1 MKRSSSSKVS
11 SAMTVRPTD
20 DGLHLE
26 GSILWLDSHLNGELS
41 FLSSAAQSLSSK
53 VPQVIATEETIK
65 ILESKKRKP
74 NALICQYNRPF
85 SIGKLK
91 MELLPSG
98 SMLGGASLHIETE
111 KGRILY
117 APHIQTQRIPTVRQM
132 QLKKA
137 QTLILGAYHP
147 DPNHPLPNRKREK
160 DRLLSAI
167 KQAVSENIYPTIM
180 CQPIAIAQEL
190 TKLLTDEG
198 IPVAVHSA
206 IFKINKIYEAYGSS
220 LGKYSLHSPKRQQRR
235 VVLYPYQPGTRLLV
249 RKPLPSGPVF
259 LIEETYEPNANT
271 STSTDI
277 TDRFYISTTADGRE
291 LREVIA
297 AVAPKEVY
305 IFGPYAKR
313 YCEELK
319 NVCNRVEPLYPNDQ
333 PTLF

>member
-1 MKRSSSSKVS
+1 MKRSTGTKNSM
-11 SAMTVRPTD
+11 AVRPTD

-41 FLSSAAQSLSSK
+41 FLSSAAQILSSK

-65 ILESKKRKP
+65 ILESNKKKP

-98 SMLGGASLHIETE
+98 SVLGGASLHIETE

-117 APHIQTQRIPTVRQM
+117 APHLQTQRVPTVRQM

-147 DPNHPLPNRKREK
+147 DPNQPLPNRKREK
-160 DRLLSAI
+160 DRLLNTVKAALLE
-167 KQAVSENIYPTIM
+167 KTYPIII
-180 CQPIAIAQEL
+180 CQPVAIAQEI

-198 IPVAVHSA
+198 LPVMVHPS
-206 IFKINKIYEAYGSS
+206 IYKINGIYETYGSK
-220 LGKYSLHSPKRQQRR
+220 LGEYTKYNPKHKAPK
-235 VVLYPYQPGTRLLV
+235 VLLYPLMTGRSPIVRTHIPDGPLLLV
-249 RKPLPSGPVF
+249 
-259 LIEETYEPNANT
+259 EDTMEPTMNVRRN
-271 STSTDI
+271 SEI
-277 TDRFYISTTADGRE
+277 TERFFISTNADGRE

-297 AVAPKEVY
+297 AVAPREVF

-313 YCEELK
+313 YCDELK
-319 NVCNRVEPLYPNDQ
+319 TTCSKVEPLFPNDQ